1 MLLSTRGF
9 QQNFELL
16 GETETEDRKTNTH
29 MTKNILN
36 VSMALTLL
44 AIVTQ
49 TASALPGGNVPDAT
63 SSSLLLTI
71 AFGGMMVVRRFIRR

>member
-1 MLLSTRGF
+1 
-9 QQNFELL
+9 
-16 GETETEDRKTNTH
+16 

-36 VSMALTLL
+36 VTMALTLL

-49 TASALPGGNVPDAT
+49 TASALQSGVPDAT
-63 SSSLLLTI
+63 SSSMLLTI

>member
-1 MLLSTRGF
+1 
-9 QQNFELL
+9 
-16 GETETEDRKTNTH
+16 

-36 VSMALTLL
+36 ATMALTLL

-49 TASALPGGNVPDAT
+49 TASALPGGNGVPDAT

>member
-1 MLLSTRGF
+1 
-9 QQNFELL
+9 
-16 GETETEDRKTNTH
+16 

-36 VSMALTLL
+36 LSMAVTLL

-49 TASALPGGNVPDAT
+49 TASALPTGVVPDAS

-71 AFGGMMVVRRFIRR
+71 AFGGMMVARRFIRR